1 MKPEIQEN
9 VSKKITVLNLVL
21 TFFIVFSHWTSF
33 YPLTAFGNSSPVGDV
48 LAEIF
53 GVLGIVSI
61 ATFFLMS
68 GYLFYRNLDTLEELR
83 SKALRRLA
91 TLGIPFLF
99 WNLIYLLY
107 NIAYG
112 LYKGNLDIDA
122 IDVLLGFTLTP
133 FDSPMWYLLVLIV
146 LMGLAPLVM
155 SLKKHP
161 HISGIAVGLVFF
173 TAMLISVLTEDGG
186 VVWNWI
192 RRTISYSPLYFI
204 GAFLGMHADKTV
216 REEKFYNQNYS
227 VFAGVIFVAIIAA
240 MVVIDVPLAFKWL
253 FYQLTPILLW
263 VAVPANL
270 FTRVNT
276 CLPLSV
282 SPVLYAAHSLGI
294 LVLNSL
300 WTQKLF
306 KTVNFPTGVD
316 ILFQF
321 VLAGVLYL
329 ACLGFTWVMKKIL
342 PEKIYKIF
350 AGGTAGRKMF

>member
-33 YPLTAFGNSSPVGDV
+33 YPLTAFGNASPVGEA

-53 GVLGIVSI
+53 SVLGIVSI
-61 ATFFLMS
+61 ATFFMLS

-83 SKALRRLA
+83 SKAARRLLS
-91 TLGIPFLF
+91 LGIPFLF
-99 WNLIYLLY
+99 WNVIYLIY
-107 NIAYG
+107 NIVYG
-112 LYKGNLDIDA
+112 LVKGNLDIKA

-133 FDSPMWYLLVLIV
+133 FNSPMWYLLALLVF
-146 LMGLAPLVM
+146 MCLAPLVM

-173 TAMLISVLTEDGG
+173 SAMLISVLTDEGG
-186 VVWNWI
+186 IVWNWI
-192 RRTISYSPLYFI
+192 RRTISYSPLYFF
-204 GAFLGMHADKTV
+204 GAFLGMHADEKV
-216 REEKFYNQNYS
+216 REEKFYNLNYS
-227 VFAGVIFVAIIAA
+227 IFAGVLFVAIIAA
-240 MVVIDVPLAFKWL
+240 MVIIDVPIAFKWL

-263 VAVPANL
+263 VAIPAKM

-276 CLPLSV
+276 CLALSV
-282 SPVLYAAHSLGI
+282 APVLYGAHALGI
-294 LVLNSL
+294 LVLNSI

-306 KTVNFPTGVD
+306 KTVDFPTGVD
-316 ILFQF
+316 ILFQL

-329 ACLGFTWVMKKIL
+329 ACLVFAWVMKKIL